1 MKLSK
6 VQEKRLQK
14 NIRTLKDNTIDV
26 LIDDGIFV
34 EITREVLK
42 KKEVTF
48 EEQNEMSEE
57 IIDRLFK

>member
-1 MKLSK
+1 MKLTK
-6 VQEKRLQK
+6 VQEKKLQQ

-26 LIDDGIFV
+26 LINDGIFV

-42 KKEVTF
+42 KKAVTF
-48 EEQNEMSEE
+48 EELNEMGEE